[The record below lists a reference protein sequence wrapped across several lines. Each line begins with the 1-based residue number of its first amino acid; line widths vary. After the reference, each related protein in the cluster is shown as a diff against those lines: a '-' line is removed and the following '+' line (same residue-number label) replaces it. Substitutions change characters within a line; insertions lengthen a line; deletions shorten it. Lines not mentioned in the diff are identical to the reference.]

1 MRTIRED
8 RRRQEEKLEETRDR
22 IRRNKRRLDETLR
35 KQRKLSESLD
45 RKETLLSENREEIR

>member
-1 MRTIRED
+1 M
-8 RRRQEEKLEETRDR
+8 EETRDR